1 VKTNAFLIVT
11 LSSVAFVFTVL
22 LIGDGTMMTY
32 SPKEGTRYLPSN
44 IQTSETVSL
53 WSKCELLDSVDEPS
67 LFQKDTAKSLEFPKA
82 GIYGSRTMGVL
93 HIVLLFVGS
102 FKVMWLPATILVG
115 LATFLQMVYMSLV
128 TTTVYNKIELM
139 VRLREELSDESINFT
154 GWSFIIGWI
163 NFVLLSGATVS
174 MLIYGYNIS
183 IKRISIL
190 LKSER
195 KSRPVDTLDN

>member
-1 VKTNAFLIVT
+1 
-11 LSSVAFVFTVL
+11 
-22 LIGDGTMMTY
+22 
-32 SPKEGTRYLPSN
+32 
-44 IQTSETVSL
+44 
-53 WSKCELLDSVDEPS
+53 
-67 LFQKDTAKSLEFPKA
+67 
-82 GIYGSRTMGVL
+82 MGVL

-102 FKVMWLPATILVG
+102 LFALFHYLSKNKVMWLPATILVG

-195 KSRPVDTLDN
+195 KSRPVVQYTLDN